1 LQNTGDLY
9 WSHLNRKKGRYVFYF
24 PIEIWSMKVT
34 VYVQFLPGFLTDGYH
49 FFLAA
54 VLYIWVKFIK
64 TNLKMAD
71 KIKVPRDKTVFVI
84 ESDISRQKEISECMS
99 HQSHWYFE
107 YFDDAAKCLSEVNSS
122 KPLAIFLDIQHFDKT
137 HDEKYGFDLV
147 KIFKEQSPE
156 TEIFVFSELE
166 NEEWA
171 TTSLKKGAMDYIILN
186 QHQYVK
192 MEFELKWLEEIKDR
206 QLDDK
211 KFIRLLLYAV
221 VGLIIFIITMT
232 LLYEMGFL
240 KEGSDSEMLLGV

>member
-1 LQNTGDLY
+1 
-9 WSHLNRKKGRYVFYF
+9 
-24 PIEIWSMKVT
+24 MKVT

-84 ESDISRQKEISECMS
+84 ESDTSRKNEISESMS

-107 YFDDAAKCLSEVNSS
+107 YFDDAANCLPEVKKS

-137 HDEKYGFDLV
+137 NNEKYGFDLV
-147 KIFKEQSPE
+147 KMFKEQSPE
-156 TEIFVFSELE
+156 TEIFVFSETK

-171 TTSLKKGAMDYIILN
+171 TISLKKGAMDYIILN
-186 QHQYVK
+186 QHQYTK

-206 QLDDK
+206 QSDDK
-211 KFIRLLLYAV
+211 NFIRLLIYAV
-221 VGLIIFIITMT
+221 IGLIIFIITMT
-232 LLYEMGFL
+232 VLYEMGFL